1 MTIGNKLSE
10 MRRRAGLTQDHVSEQ
25 LGVTPQA
32 VSKWENDISCP
43 DITLLPEIA
52 KIYNTTV
59 DELLSAEPVKDV
71 ALIEKEV
78 RKDINDMV
86 LHINIADGDDKVKV
100 NLPLGIIS
108 TMTDGGL
115 MGNMNIGSFNMGNVD
130 FKSVL
135 ALVHSGVIGK
145 LVEIQS
151 SDGATLTIEVD

>member
-1 MTIGNKLSE
+1 MTIGQKLSE
-10 MRRRAGLTQDHVSEQ
+10 MRRRAGLTQDTVSES
-25 LGVTPQA
+25 LGISPQA

-43 DITLLPEIA
+43 DITLLPQIA
-52 KIYNTTV
+52 KIYKTTV

-86 LHINIADGDDKVKV
+86 LHINISDGDDKVKV

-108 TMTDGGL
+108 TMTEGDV
-115 MGNMNIGSFNMGNVD
+115 MGSINIGSFNMGNVD
-130 FKSVL
+130 FKSIL

-145 LVEIQS
+145 LVEIES
-151 SDGATLTIEVD
+151 SDGATLTVEVG

>member
-1 MTIGNKLSE
+1 